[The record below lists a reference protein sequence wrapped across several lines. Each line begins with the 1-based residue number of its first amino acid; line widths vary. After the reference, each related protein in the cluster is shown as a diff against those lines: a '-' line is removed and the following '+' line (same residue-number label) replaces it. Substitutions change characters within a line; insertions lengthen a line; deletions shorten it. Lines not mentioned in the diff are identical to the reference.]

1 MKGWRRLVFAWRFAR
16 RELVAGELTVLALA
30 LVVAVV
36 AMASVAFFS
45 DRVERSLTLQASQL
59 LAADVVYSADAPAD
73 AVLRQQAA
81 RRQLASVDSATF
93 PSMVFA
99 GGQAQLATFK
109 AVSNG
114 YPLRGAVTIRRAD
127 GVLVNGVLHPAPG
140 EAWADSRLI
149 GRLKLKLGDTL
160 QVGQRS
166 LTLSGEIVREPD
178 ATLDLYNFVP
188 RLMFNLADLPA
199 TGLVQEGS
207 RIRWRLMLAGAPD
220 RVEAMRAWLTPRLPR
235 GARLENVEEARPEVK
250 SALERARRFLGMT
263 AMLTVALAAAAVALA
278 VRRYLARH
286 WQSVAV
292 LRSLGLTSGE
302 VWRLFAGLFLLVGLA
317 AGVLGTVAGYAVQ
330 QLLLRLA
337 GSLLGEGLPQP
348 GWFAWAMGPTA
359 ALVLLAG
366 LALPP
371 LAAIRQVSALAVL
384 RAELPATRQGFIAP
398 LLAVAALLGLTA
410 WQIGDARLA
419 AVWLGGLAAFLAA
432 VALVAALV
440 VWLARRLPAG
450 GRVGWRHG
458 VASLA
463 RRPWL
468 AVIQIVA
475 LSVGLMALLTL
486 TVVRADLIGA
496 WQRSIP
502 PDAPNRFV
510 INIQPPQRDG
520 VADQLAQSGLTAP
533 VLSPMVRARL
543 TEINGTAVQP
553 SRYESEQAKRLAERE
568 FNLSWSDALPAG
580 NRLSGGAWWPAKR
593 AKPQFSVEKGLAKT
607 LGIKLG
613 DVLTFDIGGTPYE
626 ARVTSLREVAWDSFR
641 VNFFVIAPA
650 SWLGDQ
656 PASYITSFH
665 LPPESEDAVNA
676 LVQRFPNLTVIDVT
690 AIIDEVRAVVDRLAR
705 AVEAM
710 FALALAAGLLVLW
723 AALAATRDE
732 RLFDAGLMRALGAS
746 RQQVRGVVLSELAW
760 LGALAGLL
768 AGLGAMALGSV
779 AATQLFNLPLTVNP
793 WLPLLGMVA
802 GMLVVTLSG
811 WPLVRTVVKTPPSV
825 VLRAG

>member
-1 MKGWRRLVFAWRFAR
+1 MKAWRRLAFAWRFAR

-30 LVVAVV
+30 LAVAVV

-45 DRVERSLTLQASQL
+45 DRVDRSLTQQASQL
-59 LAADVVYSADAPAD
+59 LAADLVYSGEAPPSAG
-73 AVLRQQAA
+73 VRQQAA
-81 RRQLASVDSATF
+81 RLQLAPAQSATF

-109 AVSNG
+109 AVSDG

-127 GVLVNGVLHPAPG
+127 GSLASGRLHPAPG
-140 EAWADSRLI
+140 EAWADTRLI
-149 GRLKLKLGDTL
+149 GRLKLKLGDTV
-160 QVGQRS
+160 QAGKQT
-166 LTLSGEIVREPD
+166 LTLAGEIVREPD

-207 RIRWRLMLAGAPD
+207 RIRWRLMLAGEPD
-220 RVEAMRAWLTPRLPR
+220 RVEAMRGWLAPRLAR
-235 GARLENVEEARPEVK
+235 GTRLENVEDARPEIK
-250 SALERARRFLGMT
+250 SALERARRFLGLT

-286 WQSVAV
+286 WQPVAV
-292 LRSLGLTSGE
+292 LRSLGLTAGE
-302 VWRLFAGLFLLVGLA
+302 VWWLFATIFLLVGLT
-317 AGVLGTVAGYAVQ
+317 AGVVGTVAGYAVQ
-330 QLLLRLA
+330 QLLMKLA
-337 GSLLGEGLPQP
+337 SGLIGGNLPPP
-348 GWFAWAMGPTA
+348 GWFAWAMGPGA

-371 LAAIRQVSALAVL
+371 LAAIRKVPALAVL
-384 RAELPATRQGFIAP
+384 RVELPPTRQGIVAP
-398 LLAVAALLGLTA
+398 LMAVAALLGLTA
-410 WQIGDARLA
+410 WQVGDTRLA
-419 AVWLGGLAAFLAA
+419 AVWLGGLAVFLASVGVIA
-432 VALVAALV
+432 GIV
-440 VWLARRLPAG
+440 VWGARQLPAG
-450 GRVGWRHG
+450 GRIGWRHG

-496 WQRSIP
+496 WQRNVP

-510 INIQPPQRDG
+510 INIQPGQRAG
-520 VADQLAQSGLTAP
+520 VADQLSLSGLTPP

-543 TEINGTAVQP
+543 TEINGNTVRP
-553 SRYESEQAKRLAERE
+553 SRYASEQARRLAERE
-568 FNLSWSDALPAG
+568 FNLSWGDALPAG

-613 DVLTFDIGGTPYE
+613 DVLTFDIGGIPYE

-650 SWLGDQ
+650 SWLADQ

-665 LPPESEDAVNA
+665 LPQGSEDAVNA

-723 AALAATRDE
+723 AALSATRDE

-760 LGALAGLL
+760 LGALSGLL
-768 AGLGAMALGSV
+768 AGVGAMSLGAV
-779 AATQLFNLPLTVNP
+779 AATQLFNLPMVVNP
-793 WLPLLGMVA
+793 WLPLMGMGA
-802 GMLVVTLSG
+802 GLLVVTLSG
-811 WPLVRTVVKTPPSV
+811 WPLVRTVVRTAPSR